1 MLALRHEDDLVPAGG
16 CIPIHILILRCT
28 FNCIGVA
35 NCMIV
40 WAKFAPRDHYAIC
53 MLGFAN
59 IYTMHEER
67 RPFLFS
73 LKPNLKLDS
82 RQALDA
88 RKVS

>member
-1 MLALRHEDDLVPAGG
+1 
-16 CIPIHILILRCT
+16 
-28 FNCIGVA
+28 
-35 NCMIV
+35 MIV

-59 IYTMHEER
+59 IYTMHKEEKKQEER
-67 RPFLFS
+67 RPFPFS